1 MAKKIID
8 AIDALAS
15 ELSPRRGMDQY
26 LVIQAMILEARHRE
40 RHTGL
45 LAMNGA
51 PFKTVTAA
59 KACRSKLPEGT
70 EFDPALFGVYAVE
83 GGFVLR
89 RYERDGLGWGA
100 IDPGWLG
107 EDAAEAERQRTT
119 RRAALM
125 AARNLAE
132 DEHGNFVEL
141 EYK

>member
-1 MAKKIID
+1 MT
-8 AIDALAS
+8 
-15 ELSPRRGMDQY
+15 PRDKGL
-26 LVIQAMILEARHRE
+26 LVEYVVRDLRQQE
-40 RHTGL
+40 RHGQL
-45 LAMNGA
+45 LTVKGT

-59 KACRSKLPEGT
+59 KAYRAKLPEGT

-100 IDPGWLG
+100 IDPGWVG
-107 EDAAEAERQRTT
+107 EDAAEAERQRTA

-141 EYK
+141 EDQ